1 MGAGQ
6 LPAGGV
12 RGGFLVDTGRA
23 RAVESRT
30 GARDGQNPRVND
42 EHDTHD
48 LPGPSLWPIGF
59 AIGVACVL
67 IGLVISI
74 PVLIVGAVVALVFG
88 FLWVRD
94 LFVSRPVTAAAA
106 GLPDVAPVATEA
118 DLGDNVDRATFLSL
132 ATIGVSGLIG
142 AGRDAARPRL
152 RRAAVVHGRGR
163 RHVRRRP
170 RPDLELSR
178 GPVRDRHV
186 PGEPGAGRGLAA
198 HRVHPQQRP
207 HRRRR
212 AELHHDLQPLRHT
225 SAAPS
230 SRTGRSTRRRRRT
243 STASSSGRCSRR
255 ASAAPAT
262 AASTTRRATGCAGP
276 PVRSLDRY
284 EFSIKDGNLVLGR
297 LFSVGTVQ
305 GVGASAKIMK
315 YYKAYPGVH
324 VDGIERWLYPI
335 PTPGST
341 S

>member
-30 GARDGQNPRVND
+30 GARDGENPRVND

-142 AGRDAARPRL
+142 AGVTLPALGFGVLPSFMGEGVDTFDVDLGPISNFPEGQYVIATYLESPEQGEVSRRTAFIRNNGRTDDGVPSFTTIFSRCAHLGCPVQPNGPIDEEAKKDVNGVELRP
-152 RRAAVVHGRGR
+152 V
-163 RHVRRRP
+163 
-170 RPDLELSR
+170 
-178 GPVRDRHV
+178 
-186 PGEPGAGRGLAA
+186 LAA
-198 HRVHPQQRP
+198 
-207 HRRRR
+207 
-212 AELHHDLQPLRHT
+212 
-225 SAAPS
+225 SF
-230 SRTGRSTRRRRRT
+230 
-243 STASSSGRCSRR
+243 
-255 ASAAPAT
+255 
-262 AASTTRRATGCAGP
+262 GCPCHGGLYDSEGNRMAGP

-297 LFSVGTVQ
+297 IFSVGTVQ
-305 GVGASAKIMK
+305 GTGAKARIAK

-324 VDGIERWLYPI
+324 VDGVERFLYPI
-335 PTPGST
+335 PTPGSRG
-341 S
+341 

>member
-1 MGAGQ
+1 M
-6 LPAGGV
+6 
-12 RGGFLVDTGRA
+12 
-23 RAVESRT
+23 S
-30 GARDGQNPRVND
+30 D

-67 IGLVISI
+67 IGLVISV
-74 PVLIVGAVVALVFG
+74 PVLIVGAVIALVFG

-94 LFVSRPVTAAAA
+94 LFVSHPVTAAAA

-142 AGRDAARPRL
+142 AGVTLPALGFGVLPSFMGEGVDTYDVDLGPISNFPEGTYVIATYLESPEQGEVSRRTAFIRNNGRTDDGVPSFTTIFSRCAHLGCPVQPNGPIDEQAKKEVNGVELRP
-152 RRAAVVHGRGR
+152 V
-163 RHVRRRP
+163 
-170 RPDLELSR
+170 
-178 GPVRDRHV
+178 
-186 PGEPGAGRGLAA
+186 LAA
-198 HRVHPQQRP
+198 SFGCPCHGGLYDS
-207 HRRRR
+207 
-212 AELHHDLQPLRHT
+212 EGN
-225 SAAPS
+225 
-230 SRTGRSTRRRRRT
+230 RT
-243 STASSSGRCSRR
+243 
-255 ASAAPAT
+255 
-262 AASTTRRATGCAGP
+262 AGP

-324 VDGIERWLYPI
+324 VDGVERFLYPI

-341 S
+341 GN